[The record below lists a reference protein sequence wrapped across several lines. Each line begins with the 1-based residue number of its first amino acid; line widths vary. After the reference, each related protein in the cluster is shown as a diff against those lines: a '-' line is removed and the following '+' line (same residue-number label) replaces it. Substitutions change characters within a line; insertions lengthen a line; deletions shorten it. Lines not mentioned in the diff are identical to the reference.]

1 MFQLPNLSIFI
12 LFAITGVLI
21 EDGFSLLVL
30 LSTFEFSLLLMLKA
44 LFL

>member
-12 LFAITGVLI
+12 LLAITGVLI
-21 EDGFSLLVL
+21 EDGFSLLVF
-30 LSTFEFSLLLMLKA
+30 LSTFEFSLLLTLKA